1 MEFLYLSWDKAAK
14 LSEQLSEKIDFKP
27 DILIGIS
34 RGGLVPVRILSD
46 KLGIN
51 NLGIMGIGFYKS
63 VGQTSEFPQITQEL
77 SKDIQGKKVLIVDDI
92 ADTGRS
98 LVVAKE
104 YLHRKNAAQIKI
116 ATLHYKP
123 ASQLKPDYFMDTTTK
138 WVVYPWEQ
146 HEVARELKEKK

>member
-1 MEFLYLSWDKAAK
+1 MLV
-14 LSEQLSEKIDFKP
+14 
-27 DILIGIS
+27 GIS

-46 KLGIN
+46 KMGIN
-51 NLGIMGIGFYKS
+51 NIGVMGIGFYKS
-63 VGQTSEFPQITQEL
+63 VGQTSKFPQITQEL
-77 SKDIQGKKVLIVDDI
+77 SKDVVGKKVLVVDDV

-104 YLHRKNAAQIKI
+104 YLGRKGAAEVKI

-146 HEVARELKEKK
+146 YEVERELKEKK

>member
-1 MEFLYLSWDKAAK
+1 MEFLYLSWDKAAQMC
-14 LSEQLSEKIDFKP
+14 ERLSEKIDFVP
-27 DILIGIS
+27 DMLVGIS

-46 KLGIN
+46 KLGVN
-51 NLGIMGIGFYKS
+51 DVGVMGIGFYKS
-63 VGQTSEFPQITQEL
+63 VGQTSKFPQITQEL
-77 SKDIQGKKVLIVDDI
+77 SKDVEGKKVLVVDDI

-104 YLHRKNAAQIKI
+104 YLRRKKAAKIKI

-123 ASQLKPDYFMDTTTK
+123 ASQLKPDYFMDTTTR

-146 HEVARELKEKK
+146 HEVARELKK